1 VDPNSEDGQALRKRI
16 PLNTIP
22 SRYFNDLCTKINV
35 NEVSAG
41 SFLFHKADPT
51 TAFIYL
57 LQGSISLE
65 SGSLKIETITANSD
79 AAKFAIAHQF
89 PRKIS
94 ARALDNVRYVNLAL
108 DAFDCPELEYQ
119 EKESTYMVDNN
130 EDPETQASD
139 DWMST
144 LLKSPIFQRL
154 PAMNLQRVLMSLEN
168 IELKKGDII
177 FQQGDIGDYYYLI
190 KKGRC
195 ALSRQASKRSKAIK
209 LFELSDNDTFG
220 EDSLLSGEPR
230 SMTITA
236 VTDMLL
242 SRIDKKAF
250 ITLIKEPALTYIEPS
265 QLQHELAQE
274 PNTIFLDIRTGD
286 EYKQGHI
293 TGSRNIPFFSLR
305 MHIKEL
311 KRETKKIILI
321 CADGTLSEA
330 AAFILINNKL
340 DAIIVKGGMQH
351 PPFQTNITRA
361 ATFTI
366 DETDN
371 THNSVSFE
379 RNSIADDETKISQVL
394 DGSRQSDTEIIHKL
408 KQKNQ
413 DLTAELDA
421 LKKQYRIL
429 YKQTEKLKSVLDKH
443 QKGEM

>member
-1 VDPNSEDGQALRKRI
+1 MDPNSEDGQALRKRI
-16 PLNTIP
+16 PLSTIP
-22 SRYFNDLCTKINV
+22 SQYFNDLCTEIKIN
-35 NEVSAG
+35 EVPAG
-41 SFLFHKADPT
+41 SFLFRRADPT
-51 TAFIYL
+51 TSFIYL
-57 LQGSISLE
+57 LQGSIALE
-65 SGSLKIETITANSD
+65 NGSLKIETITANSD

-108 DAFDCPELEYQ
+108 DTFDRPELEYQ
-119 EKESTYMVDNN
+119 EKESTYMVDID
-130 EDPETQASD
+130 EAPETQTSD

-144 LLKSPIFQRL
+144 LLNSPVFQRL

-177 FQQGDIGDYYYLI
+177 FQQGDVGDHYYLI
-190 KKGRC
+190 RKGRC

-265 QLQHELAQE
+265 QLQQELVQA
-274 PNTIFLDIRTGD
+274 PNTVLLDIRTSD

-293 TGSRNIPFFSLR
+293 AGSRNIPFFSLR
-305 MHIKEL
+305 MRIKEL

-321 CADGTLSEA
+321 CADGTLSDA
-330 AAFILINNKL
+330 AAFILINNNL

-351 PPFQTNITRA
+351 LPCQVNITGEE
-361 ATFTI
+361 TFTI
-366 DETDN
+366 DKTDN
-371 THNSVSFE
+371 THNPASFK
-379 RNSIADDETKISQVL
+379 RNIIANAEPHQASANSSQR
-394 DGSRQSDTEIIHKL
+394 DSEIIRKL
-408 KQKNQ
+408 KQENQ

-429 YKQTEKLKSVLDKH
+429 YKQTEKLKSVLNKH
-443 QKGEM
+443 QKG